1 MQLKRVREA
10 IALPRF
16 RLRLILTDG
25 SRVERDI
32 SDILEGPMFRPLRED
47 EALFRQVRV
56 EGGTVTWP
64 NGADICPDVLI
75 WGGAPPVEER
85 EAPRSLRIGRM
96 PTVA

>member
-10 IALPRF
+10 IPLPGF

-25 SRVERDI
+25 SDI
-32 SDILEGPMFRPLRED
+32 SEVLEGPVFRPLRED